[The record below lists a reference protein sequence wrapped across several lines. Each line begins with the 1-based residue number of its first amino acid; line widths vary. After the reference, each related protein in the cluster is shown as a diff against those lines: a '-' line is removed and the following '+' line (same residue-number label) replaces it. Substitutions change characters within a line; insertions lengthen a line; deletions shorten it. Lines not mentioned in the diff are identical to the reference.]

1 MARCNEMSRI
11 IFFCLAVGLPCQP
24 LFAEEDGL
32 YDCLIE
38 ASTVID
44 VSSPVP
50 GILADITVERGDRVS
65 TGQVLARLESAV
77 EEAALELARER
88 AAFGRR
94 KVVRNKDLYEKQL
107 ISIHDKDELET
118 ESHLAELGQ
127 AEAQLERR
135 TIHSPISGLVV
146 ERYLEPGEFVE
157 SQPILQIAKLHPL
170 HVEVILPVSRLGTV
184 RKGMRATVLP
194 QAPVGGRYQARVV
207 IVDRVVDAAS
217 GTFGVR
223 LILQNP
229 DYRVPAG
236 LKCQVDFSGS

>member
-1 MARCNEMSRI
+1 MSRI

-118 ESHLAELGQ
+118 ESHLAELELRQ

-194 QAPVGGRYQARVV
+194 QAPVGGRYQARVA